1 MKFDK
6 MPCIIYT
13 DIELIRKIDR
23 CESSLQIFNV
33 INLVFDHIED

>member
-1 MKFDK
+1 

-23 CESSLQIFNV
+23 RENSLRIFNV
-33 INLVFDHIED
+33 INLVLDHIED

>member
-13 DIELIRKIDR
+13 DIELIRKIDVKIPCR
-23 CESSLQIFNV
+23 YSMSLIWYL
-33 INLVFDHIED
+33 II